1 MIGLVDILTLRCRK
15 IREPIENHQS
25 VVLSILATLGLLTKL
40 AEICPKGQLITYKRM
55 CVINAINFSCC
66 IKFILNKI

>member
-40 AEICPKGQLITYKRM
+40 AEICPKGKLI
-55 CVINAINFSCC
+55 AF
-66 IKFILNKI
+66 